1 MSIANTLPKHL
12 KPRREKVFGLARG
25 SCLHDRNASL
35 IPPLERGDLVRS
47 KPEIARACHG
57 VTG

>member
-25 SCLHDRNASL
+25 FPHDRNA
-35 IPPLERGDLVRS
+35 RVRIQTYGFLYA
-47 KPEIARACHG
+47 KVRNA
-57 VTG
+57 T